1 MSRQIP
7 RRYMVVLLAGYILC
21 AAGSAIASDLWTL
34 SAVTLKGTTRLSV
47 DDMIRGLNLKVGGQT
62 TRQDL
67 LEACDHLR
75 RLKQF
80 ELTQCRYS
88 IGGRSISLSIFVR
101 DTERGLPIVFDNFV
115 WVTREALLARLKQE
129 LPLFMP
135 VLPESSGLTPDI
147 IRVLEQEVADHGLK
161 AQVKYDDRFWTLR
174 GMNVFFV
181 DKISTPISSLRI
193 EGDNP
198 PSADAVQKW
207 ALFYTK
213 ENFSMASLSWVIRWA
228 IRDLY
233 SSRGYLR
240 PVVADPVIQPLDPRD
255 GAYPVRVVLKISSG
269 ELYTFASVKFEGLA
283 TQQTP
288 ALLAKWKLKPG
299 EPYNE
304 TYVQN
309 FISDEILTE
318 PWAQHSQSES
328 DVALP
333 CTAIDETSRKVF
345 LTIRLGAPKKT
356 YPNAN
361 AGKNCGEMEQGLNFM
376 GP

>member
-1 MSRQIP
+1 
-7 RRYMVVLLAGYILC
+7 
-21 AAGSAIASDLWTL
+21 
-34 SAVTLKGTTRLSV
+34 
-47 DDMIRGLNLKVGGQT
+47 MIRGLNLKVGGQT